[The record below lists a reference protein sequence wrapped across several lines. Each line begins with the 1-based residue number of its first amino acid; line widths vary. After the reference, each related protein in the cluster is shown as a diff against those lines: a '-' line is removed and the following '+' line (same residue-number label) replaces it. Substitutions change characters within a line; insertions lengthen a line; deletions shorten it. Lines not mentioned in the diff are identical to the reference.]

1 MKLFADTADL
11 RELKELDEMGLICG
25 ITTNPTIASQTGKNL
40 VDVLANIAKE
50 FPEIPVFGQVVAK
63 DTEGMVAEA
72 RKIVTAGKNIVVKL
86 PATREAVKA
95 IKILHAEGIKT
106 CATAVLT
113 ASQGFLCATA
123 GADYVAPYTGQNDV
137 IGYDGLVT
145 LEQLC
150 DVIHE
155 EACRQRC
162 WPLPSKSLRKSWNT
176 LWPARIL
183 SPCLTMCSPTLLTAL
198 CL

>member
-86 PATREAVKA
+86 PATRAAVKA
-95 IKILHAEGIKT
+95 IKILHAEGIKS
-106 CATAVLT
+106 CATAVRT
-113 ASQGFLCATA
+113 ASQVFLCATA
-123 GADYVAPYTGQNDV
+123 GADYVAPYTCLL
-137 IGYDGLVT
+137 YT
-145 LEQLC
+145 
-150 DVIHE
+150 
-155 EACRQRC
+155 
-162 WPLPSKSLRKSWNT
+162 SLR
-176 LWPARIL
+176 
-183 SPCLTMCSPTLLTAL
+183 
-198 CL
+198 

>member
-72 RKIVTAGKNIVVKL
+72 RKL
-86 PATREAVKA
+86 SPLE
-95 IKILHAEGIKT
+95 KIL
-106 CATAVLT
+106 
-113 ASQGFLCATA
+113 
-123 GADYVAPYTGQNDV
+123 
-137 IGYDGLVT
+137 
-145 LEQLC
+145 
-150 DVIHE
+150 
-155 EACRQRC
+155 
-162 WPLPSKSLRKSWNT
+162 W
-176 LWPARIL
+176 
-183 SPCLTMCSPTLLTAL
+183 
-198 CL
+198 